1 MQRFPTKPHHLFVE
15 GDRIDRLEVL
25 EGPSG
30 RRTWPDD
37 AKARIV
43 LESYAPG
50 AKVCDVARRHGMAAQ
65 HLSTW
70 RGLAKKGKLVLPMPG
85 DGEDLFA
92 PIEILPDAARSSEAS
107 PVSGIIEI
115 EAGGAII
122 RVPLDTD
129 AARVAELA
137 RGQCQKESG

>member
-1 MQRFPTKPHHLFVE
+1 MERFPTKAHHLFDE
-15 GDRIDRLEVL
+15 GGRIDRLEVF

-30 RRTWPDD
+30 RRTWSDD
-37 AKARIV
+37 TKARIV
-43 LESYAPG
+43 MESYAPG
-50 AKVCDVARRHGMAAQ
+50 AKVCDVARRHGMAPQ

-70 RGLAKKGKLVLPMPG
+70 RSLAKKGKLVLPMPD
-85 DGEDLFA
+85 DGEGLFA
-92 PIEILPDAARSSEAS
+92 PIAILPDAAPVPEA
-107 PVSGIIEI
+107 PPTNGMIEI

-137 RGQCQKESG
+137 LALLAQ

>member
-1 MQRFPTKPHHLFVE
+1 MQRFPTKPHHLFDE
-15 GDRIDRLEVL
+15 SGRIDRLEVL

-30 RRTWPDD
+30 RRTWSDE

-43 LESYAPG
+43 MESYAPG
-50 AKVCDVARRHGMAAQ
+50 AKVCDVARRHGMAPQ

-70 RGLAKKGKLVLPMPG
+70 RGLAKKGKLVLPMPD

-92 PIEILPDAARSSEAS
+92 PIEVLPEAVLPSEVPPAC
-107 PVSGIIEI
+107 GMIEI

-129 AARVAELA
+129 SARVADLA
-137 RGQCQKESG
+137 RALQAQ

>member
-1 MQRFPTKPHHLFVE
+1 MQRFPTKPHHLFE
-15 GDRIDRLEVL
+15 EPGRIDRLEVL

-37 AKARIV
+37 VKSRIV

-70 RGLAKKGKLVLPMPG
+70 HGVAKKGNLVLPIPD

-92 PIEILPDAARSSEAS
+92 PIEIVPDAALPSEEPPANG
-107 PVSGIIEI
+107 VIEI
-115 EAGGAII
+115 EAAGAII

-129 AARVAELA
+129 AARVADLA
-137 RGQCQKESG
+137 LQVQ